1 LLNIMW
7 QVAGNAIDL
16 TLAETVN
23 FYFHCQHDTVLRQ
36 DKYSN
41 VTYISIRYKQR
52 MTDTMVVS

>member
-1 LLNIMW
+1 MW
-7 QVAGNAIDL
+7 QVAGNTNDL